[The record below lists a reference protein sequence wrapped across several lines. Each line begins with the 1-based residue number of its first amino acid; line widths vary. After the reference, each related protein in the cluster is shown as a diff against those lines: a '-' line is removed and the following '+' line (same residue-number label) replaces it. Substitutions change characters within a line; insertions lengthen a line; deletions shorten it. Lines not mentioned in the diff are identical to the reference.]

1 MIAYAATLVALAVV
15 LWPAA
20 RPVGAARDRGAGR
33 PLPRALR
40 AAREDGSLGP
50 AHAVGAMDPVGSTH
64 GAAATRRSDSGAA
77 SRRRAP
83 AGPRV
88 RPDEVAVV
96 MDLIAV
102 CCRSG
107 GALVDALSAVGTV
120 SEARVRRDLSCVVA
134 ALAWGVDADQA
145 WALVGSAWRPV
156 ARALTLATRAG
167 VPPADALGRGARD
180 LRAEHARALDVAA
193 ARLGVTI
200 VLPLGLAF
208 LPAFVLLTV
217 VPVVVAL
224 TRQLIG

>member
-145 WALVGSAWRPV
+145 WALVGSAWRPGPACRPPMPWGV
-156 ARALTLATRAG
+156 VPGTCAPSTLGRWTSP
-167 VPPADALGRGARD
+167 PPASGSPSCSPWGSPSCRHSCCSPWCRWWS
-180 LRAEHARALDVAA
+180 RS
-193 ARLGVTI
+193 
-200 VLPLGLAF
+200 
-208 LPAFVLLTV
+208 
-217 VPVVVAL
+217 PVS
-224 TRQLIG
+224 